1 MDLNHKIDVKKS
13 SRFNGVLTSRNLKTY
28 GTGAVVSTALM
39 SNNANAA
46 FDVAAALSGNTT
58 KDNIEIAAVFV
69 LGVGVLIWGVRKV
82 VGFFSR

>member
-1 MDLNHKIDVKKS
+1 
-13 SRFNGVLTSRNLKTY
+13 
-28 GTGAVVSTALM
+28 M